1 MSGIPIEEFRATNEC
16 IDRMNIKELELFI
29 KKTTKEAEAMV
40 TGNIFGV
47 WSWVYRAEKRLKD
60 S

>member
-1 MSGIPIEEFRATNEC
+1 MGGIPIEEFRATNER
-16 IDRMNIKELELFI
+16 IDKMNAEELKLFI
-29 KKTTKEAEAMV
+29 KETTKEAEAMV